1 MDRRASKAPTSSSS
15 PFGDEHQFER
25 PQLPTSQR
33 NRPSFGQGS
42 GDPFENPDE
51 VSPRTNSTSSIQQQI
66 TDIPTDEMGSSK
78 KESKGMT
85 PSNSQFFSEH
95 YSPAVSNDGH
105 MGDADSP
112 PSADY
117 SPTKEMRS
125 PSYATDVIPGLDAN
139 EVGGSSRNQDS
150 SRLNAGRPGFGR
162 MTSDQ
167 PLMGD
172 VSGANTPVDGLK
184 PNPFDNDEL
193 SPASAQSSGE
203 SSPELVA
210 IRGSHLV
217 PKIHLNSN
225 PTSPDPAHVASF
237 DPRPSF
243 AAPFNDDEEEINPV
257 RTTPGASDRQ
267 KKTVSIAASSVQFDT
282 QKYTDANPNSI
293 AARRSMRMKTQQDR
307 MSGVSKKTNGSDG
320 KKGGNGQ
327 STNRKPFQST
337 RLKGD
342 IYKPWLEKRDPAQRW
357 AKWITLASIII
368 GIGAAAACEFTL
380 MKSLIL
386 LDSVYHT
393 NTISLFPSTPLLI
406 FSPDRP
412 FAVVQG

>member
-1 MDRRASKAPTSSSS
+1 MGRRTSKAVPSLSSS
-15 PFGDEHQFER
+15 PFGDEHQFQPAQHPTR
-25 PQLPTSQR
+25 PVAVQS
-33 NRPSFGQGS
+33 S
-42 GDPFENPDE
+42 DPYEDIDQI
-51 VSPRTNSTSSIQQQI
+51 SPRTESAPSIQQQLVD
-66 TDIPTDEMGSSK
+66 TDDMPDGK
-78 KESKGMT
+78 KENKGMT

-105 MGDADSP
+105 MDDADSP
-112 PSADY
+112 PAADY
-117 SPTKEMRS
+117 SPTQEMRS
-125 PSYATDVIPGLDAN
+125 PSYATDVIPQLSPN
-139 EVGGSSRNQDS
+139 EVGGPSGTQDRDQD
-150 SRLNAGRPGFGR
+150 RLYASRPGFGR

-172 VSGANTPVDGLK
+172 VSGANTPIDGLK
-184 PNPFDNDEL
+184 PNPFDHDEL

-210 IRGSHLV
+210 IRGSQLV

-225 PTSPDPAHVASF
+225 PTSPDPPHVPSF

-257 RTTPGASDRQ
+257 RSIPNAADRH

-282 QKYTDANPNSI
+282 QKYTDANPTSI

-307 MSGVSKKTNGSDG
+307 LSGVSKKSGGSDG
-320 KKGGNGQ
+320 KKEKTGQ

-357 AKWITLASIII
+357 AKYITLASIVI
-368 GIGAAAACEFTL
+368 GIGAAAAC
-380 MKSLIL
+380 KS
-386 LDSVYHT
+386 SHCKRRY
-393 NTISLFPSTPLLI
+393 
-406 FSPDRP
+406 
-412 FAVVQG
+412 

>member
-1 MDRRASKAPTSSSS
+1 MGRRSSKAKANASPSS
-15 PFGDEHQFER
+15 PFGDEHQFQPQPFPAR
-25 PQLPTSQR
+25 PDQK
-33 NRPSFGQGS
+33 RPSFGQ
-42 GDPFENPDE
+42 EE
-51 VSPRTNSTSSIQQQI
+51 ISPKSDSTASIQQQLV
-66 TDIPTDEMGSSK
+66 DIPADNMPNTK

-105 MGDADSP
+105 MDDAGVTP
-112 PSADY
+112 ANY

-125 PSYATDVIPGLDAN
+125 PSYATDVVPQDP
-139 EVGGSSRNQDS
+139 SSSKQDS
-150 SRLNAGRPGFGR
+150 DRLYAARPNFGR
-162 MTSDQ
+162 LTSDQ
-167 PLMGD
+167 ALLGD

-184 PNPFDNDEL
+184 PNPFDQDEL

-225 PTSPDPAHVASF
+225 PTSPDPPHVASF

-257 RTTPGASDRQ
+257 RTNPVAADRA

-307 MSGVSKKTNGSDG
+307 MSGVSKKSGGSDG
-320 KKGGNGQ
+320 KKEKNGQ

-337 RLKGD
+337 RLKGE
-342 IYKPWLEKRDPAQRW
+342 IYKPWLDKRDPAQRW
-357 AKWITLASIII
+357 AKYITLASIVI
-368 GIGAAAACEFTL
+368 GIGAAAAR
-380 MKSLIL
+380 KS
-386 LDSVYHT
+386 T
-393 NTISLFPSTPLLI
+393 
-406 FSPDRP
+406 
-412 FAVVQG
+412 